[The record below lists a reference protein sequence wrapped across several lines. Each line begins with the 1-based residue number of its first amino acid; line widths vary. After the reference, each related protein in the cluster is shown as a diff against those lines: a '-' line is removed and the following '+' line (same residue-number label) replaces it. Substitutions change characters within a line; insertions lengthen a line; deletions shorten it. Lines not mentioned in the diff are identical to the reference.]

1 MPTVR
6 EANLIAKELG
16 RKVKFTARLMNI
28 LPDDIRNP
36 QLLGLQQKT
45 DIFVAVNNVEE
56 GYEYTWSRNKF
67 QDRLDIMRDIM
78 NVFYEDGEVEQL
90 DRENDPFWDPPEH
103 QRIGKAYYILKPL
116 AHMIDN
122 PVNIKIIGDEE
133 EECGKL
139 EVNIRPVDEDGESE
153 PPEEILPEEPE
164 DMCKWE
170 Q

>member
-78 NVFYEDGEVEQL
+78 NMFYEDGEVEKL
-90 DRENDPFWDPPEH
+90 DR
-103 QRIGKAYYILKPL
+103 
-116 AHMIDN
+116 
-122 PVNIKIIGDEE
+122 
-133 EECGKL
+133 
-139 EVNIRPVDEDGESE
+139 
-153 PPEEILPEEPE
+153 
-164 DMCKWE
+164 
-170 Q
+170 

>member
-1 MPTVR
+1 MREAYAQEKHEEQTKELFDKIKELEAHLQQAESKKREKDTVKTNDKIKQFMPTVR

-78 NVFYEDGEVEQL
+78 NMFYEDGEVEKL
-90 DRENDPFWDPPEH
+90 DR
-103 QRIGKAYYILKPL
+103 
-116 AHMIDN
+116 
-122 PVNIKIIGDEE
+122 
-133 EECGKL
+133 
-139 EVNIRPVDEDGESE
+139 
-153 PPEEILPEEPE
+153 
-164 DMCKWE
+164 
-170 Q
+170 